1 MRCNFSETFLFGGEV
16 TRGQTLSS
24 SPQRGKRKGS
34 RLARDNSNVCTVV
47 DVQRYEKENSTI
59 TLIPIPHLNHPN
71 SKRTLMK
78 STVGV
83 DETGE
88 FIVIKVRF
96 GFCNIFT
103 VFKIDVCCQH
113 GLRQCQNKG
122 LSV

>member
-1 MRCNFSETFLFGGEV
+1 M

-34 RLARDNSNVCTVV
+34 RLARDSNYVPGTVV

-59 TLIPIPHLNHPN
+59 TFIPIPHLNHPN
-71 SKRTLMK
+71 SKRTFIK
-78 STVGV
+78 STLGV
-83 DETGE
+83 DEKGE
-88 FIVIKVRF
+88 FIVITFRF

-103 VFKIDVCCQH
+103 AFKIDVCCKH
-113 GLRQCQNKG
+113 GLWQCQNKG